1 MRGFKSPNV
10 AVVINGASCWGI
22 NNTLTGAQINKLEN
36 TLAEIIEE
44 FETVAL
50 DKVCKQS
57 EGEWIS
63 VEDRLPR
70 ESGKYIVCTNGK
82 NPYQCKF
89 YTYPEN
95 KGGHWGQKDNGKNI
109 THWMPFPEPPKTKG
123 GEQE

>member
-1 MRGFKSPNV
+1 MDQMEKQIDFITDLLVDFDEMGFVPTTACPDPEAY
-10 AVVINGASCWGI
+10 AVEWKRKITEA
-22 NNTLTGAQINKLEN
+22 
-36 TLAEIIEE
+36 
-44 FETVAL
+44 FEKA
-50 DKVCKQS
+50 CKQS

-63 VEDRLPR
+63 VTERLPR

-123 GEQE
+123 GEG